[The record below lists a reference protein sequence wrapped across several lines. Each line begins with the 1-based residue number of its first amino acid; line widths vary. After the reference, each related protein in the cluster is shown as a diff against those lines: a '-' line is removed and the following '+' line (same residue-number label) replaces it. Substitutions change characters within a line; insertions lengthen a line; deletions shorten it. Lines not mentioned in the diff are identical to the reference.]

1 MFVGHATVAFALVA
15 GLATLAGWDAE
26 RALALGALAG
36 AFGLAPDVDILYAPV
51 GLVGASGPLEAEAAF
66 WAAGNVVHRSVTHS
80 VLVGAVAAGA
90 AGLVAARTTA
100 SRLLAA
106 GIGLGLLAVVA
117 ATDGALAVVVM
128 AAFVAAVVGL
138 ASAGVRHGLAARSVA
153 GAALVGLVSH
163 PFGDLFTGAP
173 PDLLYP
179 LDVALVADRVVL
191 HPDPTMH
198 LLAAFGLELLTL
210 WAAAVV
216 YLHATDRR
224 VADHVSPHAA
234 WGLAFALA
242 VLFVP
247 APSLAAPYRFVA
259 GTLGVGMVSGAGV
272 GVDPR
277 RVRAGP
283 AGAARRADRPRLPA
297 FDAGL
302 TGLLA
307 VSTALVAYGTVYL
320 MV

>member
-15 GLATLAGWDAE
+15 GLASLAGWDAE
-26 RALALGALAG
+26 RALAIGVLAG

-51 GLVGASGPLEAEAAF
+51 GLVA
-66 WAAGNVVHRSVTHS
+66 
-80 VLVGAVAAGA
+80 
-90 AGLVAARTTA
+90 
-100 SRLLAA
+100 
-106 GIGLGLLAVVA
+106 
-117 ATDGALAVVVM
+117 
-128 AAFVAAVVGL
+128 
-138 ASAGVRHGLAARSVA
+138 
-153 GAALVGLVSH
+153 H

-179 LDVALVADRVVL
+179 LDVALVADRLVL

-198 LLAAFGLELLTL
+198 LLAAFGLELLTV
-210 WAAAVV
+210 WAAAIV

-234 WGLAFALA
+234 WGLAFAAA

-247 APSLAAPYRFVA
+247 APSLDAPYRFVA
-259 GTLGVGMVSGAGV
+259 AALAVGMVSGAGV
-272 GVDPR
+272 GFGVDPH
-277 RVRAGP
+277 RVRAARIGVD
-283 AGAARRADRPRLPA
+283 RRADRPRLPVL
-297 FDAGL
+297 DVGM

-320 MV
+320 LV

>member
-1 MFVGHATVAFALVA
+1 VFVGHGLVAFALVA
-15 GLATLAGWDAE
+15 GLASLAGWEAE
-26 RALALGALAG
+26 RALAVGALAG

-51 GLVGASGPLEAEAAF
+51 GLLGASGLLEAETAF
-66 WAAGNVVHRSVTHS
+66 WTAGNVVHRTVTHS
-80 VLVGAVAAGA
+80 VLVGAVAAVA
-90 AGLVAARTTA
+90 AGLWAARTRG

-106 GIGLGLLAVVA
+106 GLAAGSIAVA
-117 ATDGALAVVVM
+117 ALDGALPAAIM
-128 AAFVAAVVGL
+128 AAFAVTVLAVASL
-138 ASAGVRHGLAARSVA
+138 GVRCGVDARSVG
-153 GAALVGLVSH
+153 GAALVGLVAH

-198 LLAAFGLELLTL
+198 LLAAFGLELLTV
-210 WAAAVV
+210 WAAAIVF
-216 YLHATDRR
+216 LHATDRR

-234 WGLAFALA
+234 WGLAFAAA

-247 APSLAAPYRFVA
+247 APSLDAPYRFVA
-259 GTLGVGMVSGAGV
+259 AALGVGMVSGAGV

-297 FDAGL
+297 LDAGL

-320 MV
+320 VV

>member
-15 GLATLAGWDAE
+15 GLASLAGWDAE
-26 RALALGALAG
+26 RALALGVLAG

-66 WAAGNVVHRSVTHS
+66 WAAGNIVHRSVTHS
-80 VLVGAVAAGA
+80 VVVGAVAAGA

-106 GIGLGLLAVVA
+106 GLGLGLVAVA
-117 ATDGALAVVVM
+117 ATVGALAVVVM

-198 LLAAFGLELLTL
+198 LLAAFGLELLTV

-216 YLHATDRR
+216 FLHATDRR

-234 WGLAFALA
+234 WGLAFGAA

-247 APSLAAPYRFVA
+247 APSLDAPYRFVA
-259 GTLGVGMVSGAGV
+259 AALGVGMVSGAGV

-283 AGAARRADRPRLPA
+283 AGAARRAARPRLPVL
-297 FDAGL
+297 DAGL